1 MVLMT
6 QKCYES
12 KVCSSFVNPLEGP
25 KKVIYTVPLPEA
37 PCTAALVAA
46 EDIPGQSENRIG

>member
-37 PCTAALVAA
+37 PRTAALVAA